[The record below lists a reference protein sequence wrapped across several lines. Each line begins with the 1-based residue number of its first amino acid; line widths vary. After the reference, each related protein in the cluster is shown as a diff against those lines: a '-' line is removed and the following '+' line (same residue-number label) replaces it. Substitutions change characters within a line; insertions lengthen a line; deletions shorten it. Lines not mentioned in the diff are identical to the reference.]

1 MTLASCILFWSFING
16 IDPAVTKAVI
26 SVESNGNQFAVGKVG
41 DSGLM
46 QIRHR
51 FVPETQL
58 QLFNSCTN
66 VMRGT
71 ALLAQAKNKCKHT
84 IDRTWIICYNQGIAG
99 AKKIRFPKS
108 QTYYK
113 KIKKNMELSYDK
125 N

>member
-1 MTLASCILFWSFING
+1 MTLTSCILFWSLLNG
-16 IDPAVTKAVI
+16 INPEITKAVI
-26 SVESNGNQFAVGKVG
+26 QIESNGNQFAVGKTQ

-46 QIRHR
+46 QIRPK

-71 ALLAQAKNKCKHT
+71 YLLAQAKKSCKHS
-84 IDRTWIICYNQGIAG
+84 IDKTWIICFNLGKTG
-99 AKKIRFPKS
+99 AKKIKFPKS

-113 KIKKNMELSYDK
+113 KITKAMK
-125 N
+125 